1 LVPEHDSSKNKE
13 KFLTAE
19 ERAFSFSRSFWALG
33 KAPRE
38 DVYSFRSNQKER
50 IENAKN

>member
-1 LVPEHDSSKNKE
+1 MV
-13 KFLTAE
+13 LTSE

-33 KAPRE
+33 KAPSE
-38 DVYSFRSNQKER
+38 DEFNFCSNQKES